1 MRAHDEA
8 NPTIARPHEN
18 PMAESMPSIDS
29 MGIDHLSV
37 PGPRRIVPP
46 SQQAPGGPLTART
59 RKETGMSE
67 YNQTKLTQD
76 IVDAFAGTPDP
87 RLRELMTA
95 LVKHILAF
103 AREVDLTPDE
113 WMAGLK
119 FLNATGQISTE
130 KRPEFILLSD
140 TLGLSMMV
148 VALAQARA
156 SGASQG
162 ATEATEATVEGPFY
176 WPGAPDLPLGS
187 DIGEGVPGE
196 PTLYMGRVT
205 DCDGKP
211 LGGALLDVWSG
222 DGDGKYD
229 VQLAPEPTMKA
240 RGRFR
245 TDPEGRYWFW
255 SIHPEYYPV
264 PDDGTVGEMLRATNR
279 SINRPGHIHM
289 MVSADA
295 HVPLTTHIFVAG
307 SPFLDEDAVFG
318 KRDSLV
324 VDFDRHPPG
333 KAVDGREMRKPY
345 YSASF
350 DFRLA
355 PTPA

>member
-1 MRAHDEA
+1 
-8 NPTIARPHEN
+8 
-18 PMAESMPSIDS
+18 
-29 MGIDHLSV
+29 
-37 PGPRRIVPP
+37 
-46 SQQAPGGPLTART
+46 
-59 RKETGMSE
+59 MSE
-67 YNQTKLTQD
+67 NNQEKLTQD
-76 IVDAFAGTPDP
+76 VLAAFAGTPDP
-87 RLRELMTA
+87 RLRVLMTA
-95 LVKHILAF
+95 LVKHIHAF

-113 WMAGLK
+113 WMAGLN

-130 KRPEFILLSD
+130 RRPEFVLLSD

-156 SGASQG
+156 TGNAKG

-176 WPGAPDLPLGS
+176 WPGAPDLALGA

-205 DCDGKP
+205 DVNGAP
-211 LGGALLDVWSG
+211 LAGALLDVWSG

-229 VQLAPEPTMKA
+229 VQLSDAPTMRA

-245 TDPEGRYWFW
+245 TDAEGRYWFW
-255 SIHPEYYPV
+255 SILPTFYPV
-264 PDDGTVGEMLRATNR
+264 PDDGPVGDMLRATARN
-279 SINRPGHIHM
+279 INRPGHIHM
-289 MVSADA
+289 QVSAPG
-295 HVPLTTHIFVAG
+295 HVMLTTHMFVGG
-307 SPFLDEDAVFG
+307 SPYIDQDAVFG

-324 VDFDRHPPG
+324 VDFDSHPPG
-333 KAVDGREMRKPY
+333 KAVDGREMNRPY
-345 YSASF
+345 HSASF